1 MANTKEAVAYYE
13 SIYRMIKKL
22 NPNFRVVGNPGTPYT
37 LPAYLN
43 AADTLV
49 LFEGPASSYANYKPL
64 SPAPWIA
71 DHPPDRFANI
81 VYDVKSPSGLA
92 DVLARAR
99 QTNAGIIYITDKTL
113 PNPYSGLP
121 AYWTEAIAAIRGHDA
136 VGETRTAASVP
147 GSPPVPSAAATRDVI
162 SPTSPTAVEP
172 VWTAAAA
179 VDTETPAT
187 DVAIS
192 QRPYRGGLL
201 RRLLRPR
208 LGRSRCQP
216 ATVPGFVSPAG
227 R

>member
-71 DHPPDRFANI
+71 DQPPGRFANI
-81 VYDVKSPSGLA
+81 VYDVKTPSGIA
-92 DVLARAR
+92 DVLAKAR
-99 QTNAGIIYITDKTL
+99 QTNAGIIYITDKKL

-121 AYWTEAIAAIRGHDA
+121 AYWTDATAAIRGQDA
-136 VGETRTAASVP
+136 VVETRTAASVT
-147 GSPPVPSAAATRDVI
+147 GSPPVPSAAVRQGAI
-162 SPTSPTAVEP
+162 SAPSPTTVEP
-172 VWTAAAA
+172 AWTAAAA
-179 VDTETPAT
+179 VATETPAT
-187 DVAIS
+187 DIAIS

-201 RRLLRPR
+201 RRLFMPR
-208 LGRSRCQP
+208 LARSRCQP
-216 ATVPGFVSPAG
+216 A
-227 R
+227 